1 MDNIET
7 LLRAENPTVKDST
20 IKQYTTNIRKT
31 IEDIQ
36 GAGIEELSDT
46 DAVIG
51 ALEKLNFN
59 TKRNRLNSV
68 LKVIPKDSPEYKIYS
83 DLRDLLHAQYMDQRN
98 TGVKNQKEQERMV
111 TKEEYN
117 TVLATLK
124 SKFDEYKDKELALTK
139 KEWKYFL
146 GYLLL
151 SIYKKFPVRND
162 FHNMKII
169 TMDKWRNDRLL
180 LSKEYNYIAV
190 GNRGISFIFNNYK
203 TAGKYGRKVLR
214 VEDSGLRTIIKEYLK
229 KKPESP
235 FFIVKFNGEQ
245 MSDSVLSRFITNIF
259 LEFLNKQTGI
269 TAIRKSYLSNKY
281 ASVKDEMKADADMMN
296 HSVGVQQNIYVR
308 K

>member
-1 MDNIET
+1 MDEIEA

-20 IKQYTTNIRKT
+20 IKQYSTNIRKT
-31 IEDIQ
+31 IEEIN
-36 GAGIEELSDT
+36 GGGIGELSDT
-46 DAVIG
+46 DAVIN
-51 ALEKLNFN
+51 ALDKLNFN

-68 LKVIPKDSPEYKIYS
+68 LKVIPKNSQEYKIYS
-83 DLRDLLHAQYMDQRN
+83 DLRDELHAQYMDQRN
-98 TGVKNQKEQERMV
+98 TGVKNEKEEQRMV
-111 TKEEYN
+111 TKDEYN
-117 TVLATLK
+117 QVLAKLK
-124 SKFDEYKDKELALTK
+124 SKFDEYKNKEAPLTK

-146 GYLLL
+146 AYLLL

-162 FHNMKII
+162 FHNMKTI

-180 LSKEYNYIAV
+180 LSKKYNYIAV
-190 GNRGISFIFNNYK
+190 GNRAITFIFNNYK

-214 VEDSGLRTIIKEYLK
+214 VEDSELRKIIKEYLA

-235 FFIVKFNGEQ
+235 FFIVKHNGEQ

-281 ASVKDEMKADADMMN
+281 ASVKDEMKKDADLMN

>member
-1 MDNIET
+1 MDEIEA

-20 IKQYTTNIRKT
+20 IKQYSTNIRKT
-31 IEDIQ
+31 IEEIN
-36 GAGIEELSDT
+36 GGGIGELSDT
-46 DAVIG
+46 DAVIN
-51 ALEKLNFN
+51 ALDKLNFN

-68 LKVIPKDSPEYKIYS
+68 LKVISKESPEYKIYS
-83 DLRDLLHAQYMDQRN
+83 DLRDELHAQYMDQRN
-98 TGVKNQKEQERMV
+98 TGVKNEKEEQRMV
-111 TKEEYN
+111 TKQEYN
-117 TVLATLK
+117 EVLEKLK
-124 SKFDEYKDKELALTK
+124 SKFDEYKNKESALTK

-146 GYLLL
+146 AYLLL

-162 FHNMKII
+162 FHNMKVI

-214 VEDSGLRTIIKEYLK
+214 VEDSELRKIIKDYLA
-229 KKPESP
+229 KKPKSP
-235 FFIVKFNGEQ
+235 FFIVKHNGEQ

-281 ASVKDEMKADADMMN
+281 ASVKDEMKKDADLMN